1 MSKNIANYSSKSFL
15 NSRAQYSKYWEL
27 TDQTLYNLCQE
38 NFDHNSLNSINAKL
52 WIIGRT
58 YATGIERNIP
68 TDGKQGGS
76 LTSLAQ
82 QLHKKRNKIN
92 QIFKKLRNMSESLNV
107 DSLRVISILHWE
119 FTQIIKQVTRKNH
132 VPRSFASKYM
142 HFHCPAVPIYDNYT
156 ARALK
161 ILVPWREE
169 LLVFDKSPNMDEEYL
184 WHILRFWNLY
194 KTALQNG
201 NPVKVKHLDFYL
213 LCVAEKL
220 AGQKIRNSKSVKK
233 AKNFNLQD
241 VH

>member
-1 MSKNIANYSSKSFL
+1 MNNNIVKFSSKSFL
-15 NSRAQYSKYWEL
+15 KSCTQYSKNWEL

-38 NFDHNSLNSINAKL
+38 NFDHSSLNAINAKL

-58 YATGIERNIP
+58 YATGIERKIP
-68 TDGKQGGS
+68 TDGNQGGS
-76 LTSLAQ
+76 LTRVAP
-82 QLHKKRNKIN
+82 QLYKKRNTIN
-92 QIFKKLRNMSESLNV
+92 SIFQKLSNISESLNV
-107 DSLRVISILHWE
+107 DSLRDISILHWK
-119 FTQIIKQVTRKNH
+119 FTQIIKQITRKNH

-142 HFHCPAVPIYDNYT
+142 HFHCPSVPIYDNYA

-161 ILVPWREE
+161 KLVPWRKE

-220 AGQKIRNSKSVKK
+220 AGPKNQK
-233 AKNFNLQD
+233 
-241 VH
+241 